1 MKTAFFIS
9 RLIMAVLIAA
19 LTIGCDVVGT
29 VIDLSNTQTDVT
41 SMHVSG
47 KGTLTVITGGAI
59 HKLPLDALESVVLF
73 PGETR
78 VINGELCFAAE
89 VFLKD
94 GAHMQ
99 AHDKMHDNNPLT
111 FISSNATILGK
122 SNRGDFK
129 VEMTNVLKIT
139 FRQP

>member
-9 RLIMAVLIAA
+9 RLIIAVLIAA

-41 SMHVSG
+41 SMHVSD
-47 KGTLTVITGGAI
+47 KGTLTVITGGAM
-59 HKLPLDALESVVLF
+59 HELPLDALESVVLY

-78 VINGELCFAAE
+78 IINGELCFVAE
-89 VFLKD
+89 VFMKD
-94 GAHMQ
+94 GEHMQ
-99 AHDKMHDNNPLT
+99 AHDKMHDNSPLT

-129 VEMTNVLKIT
+129 VEMTNVTKIT